1 MSTILHCQRRQ
12 RLTLVLTFALILQNH
27 GNQDF
32 LDVGMLIVV
41 FSCVLPSI
49 FYHCLKFP
57 DEEANCIWKFLVYFH
72 NQGLKKCWCGQKPSA
87 VAKPGQK
94 WKWRSTLKM
103 FDRPNWLLHC
113 SMCVRSSSLIIPA
126 GPLVD
131 PPLGGTWAQSW
142 WETGTMPGLSQ
153 FNVSTRRS
161 LIEHY
166 CVQLYPAPLPLFVQD
181 CRWGSH
187 MASPIH
193 ADSGKRQNNRWLRH
207 QLGVHQHHCQNYPP
221 TPVAWK

>member
-41 FSCVLPSI
+41 FRCMLPSI
-49 FYHCLKFP
+49 FYHCLKIH
-57 DEEANCIWKFLVYFH
+57 DEEADCIWKFLVYFH

-126 GPLVD
+126 GPQVD
-131 PPLGGTWAQSW
+131 PPLVGCGHNLAQCPDWANSTSQRADLWLSTTVFNYTRLHFHCLSKIAVEVLTWLLPFTPILERGKTTGDWGTSW
-142 WETGTMPGLSQ
+142 VLVKMIS
-153 FNVSTRRS
+153 
-161 LIEHY
+161 
-166 CVQLYPAPLPLFVQD
+166 
-181 CRWGSH
+181 
-187 MASPIH
+187 
-193 ADSGKRQNNRWLRH
+193 
-207 QLGVHQHHCQNYPP
+207 
-221 TPVAWK
+221 